1 MDGYGQFCPV
11 ARASEIFAERWTPL
25 IVREIMSDRH
35 HFNEILKGLHGA
47 SPTLLGERLRRLEKA
62 GIVETRPNPSGR
74 GSTYYL
80 TPSGTELAAVVRAL
94 GVWGQQW
101 LELRREHCDPDVLM
115 WAVFTHLVPENLPVR
130 RQVVRFEFRELGRT
144 YWLVLRRPD
153 PDLCYNDPGFGDDV
167 VVRGDLETLV
177 RVYLGQLDMRR
188 ARGAGLVEVDG
199 SREAVASLSK
209 WFPRS
214 GFAAHARP
222 VTYERAGKRF
232 VRIASD

>member
-1 MDGYGQFCPV
+1 
-11 ARASEIFAERWTPL
+11 L

-80 TPSGTELAAVVRAL
+80 TSSGTELAAVVRAL

-177 RVYLGQLDMRR
+177 RVYLGQLDMRG

-222 VTYERAGKRF
+222 VRYERAGKRF
-232 VRIASD
+232 VGVASG

>member
-1 MDGYGQFCPV
+1 MEGYGQFCPV

-47 SPTLLGERLRRLEKA
+47 SPTLLGERLRTLVRA

-115 WAVFTHLVPENLPVR
+115 WAVFTHLVPENLPAR

-177 RVYLGQLDMRR
+177 RVYLGQLDMRSAR
-188 ARGAGLVEVDG
+188 AAGLVEVDG
-199 SREAVASLSK
+199 SREALASLSK

-222 VTYERAGKRF
+222 MKYVATGKRF
-232 VRIASD
+232 VRVASA

>member
-1 MDGYGQFCPV
+1 
-11 ARASEIFAERWTPL
+11 
-25 IVREIMSDRH
+25 VREIMSDRH

-47 SPTLLGERLRRLEKA
+47 SPTILGERLRRLEKA
-62 GIVETRPNPSGR
+62 GIVETHPNPNGR

-115 WAVFTHLVPENLPVR
+115 WAVFTHLVPENLPAR

-177 RVYLGQLDMRR
+177 RVYLGQLDIRGAR
-188 ARGAGLVEVDG
+188 AAGLVEVDG

-222 VTYERAGKRF
+222 VKYEAAGKRF
-232 VRIASD
+232 VKVAGA

>member
-1 MDGYGQFCPV
+1 MEGYGQFCPV

-25 IVREIMSDRH
+25 IVREIMNDRH

-62 GIVETRPNPSGR
+62 GIVETRPNPGGR

-115 WAVFTHLVPENLPVR
+115 WAVFTHLAPENLPAR

-167 VVRGDLETLV
+167 VVRADLETLV
-177 RVYLGQLDMRR
+177 RVYLGQLDLRH
-188 ARGAGLVEVDG
+188 ALGAGLVEVDG
-199 SREAVASLSK
+199 SRETVASLSK

-214 GFAAHARP
+214 GFAAHAQP
-222 VTYERAGKRF
+222 VRYEPVGKRF
-232 VRIASD
+232 VRVAGA

>member
-1 MDGYGQFCPV
+1 M
-11 ARASEIFAERWTPL
+11 

-80 TPSGTELAAVVRAL
+80 TSSGTELAAVVRAL

-177 RVYLGQLDMRR
+177 RVYLGQLDMRG

-222 VTYERAGKRF
+222 VRYERAGKRF
-232 VRIASD
+232 VGVASG